1 MDVSTEPS
9 TPMRSVALAA
19 VTAQYSAPVGARL
32 PKTDMSAV
40 IGRRPRR
47 PRLRESER
55 LGVRWPPR
63 SPRPLEA
70 SPRRRKRRRSSLLG
84 APGGFDAHYS
94 GPITIDYLRYFCQK
108 LVEEAASRADA
119 AGAAAAV
126 GEGLADAGV
135 GTALPA
141 KTEFDLS
148 LPLPH
153 SPQSPARSDPFV
165 EEPQGRPLSYL
176 ERILASQAKRHVGG
190 VRPGAGAGAGAR
202 GAGGAAPVAL
212 GARSPKTPANAAGF
226 VIEDT
231 SRMFRPA
238 GEVADTGDL
247 GREEPMVLSEP
258 VSEVVLDSPLAQEAE
273 PADFDAESPR
283 NPRSEDPSEG
293 LGEGFPS
300 EGPGEGV
307 SFQSPPSEGESLRSP
322 GEPGSLGAG
331 SPGAGSPRAVSPLQA
346 RVTPGPGSEPGSP
359 GSPSIIHDEYTM
371 ADAPAHPLAVT
382 PAAAPTATLG
392 RARGGLALSTIR
404 TLMRTVLRL
413 SAAQSHLP
421 VRPVAAETYSLL
433 QDATDAFMTG
443 VAGDLEAYAQ
453 HRSRGLSRQINVR
466 DALLYLKRTNFVARA
481 AAARGSE
488 VDAVLRMALEYLPL
502 ETLVALEQSMEA
514 VKR

>member
-47 PRLRESER
+47 PRSRESER

-108 LVEEAASRADA
+108 SVEEAASRADA

-135 GTALPA
+135 GTASPA

-322 GEPGSLGAG
+322 GEPGS
-331 SPGAGSPRAVSPLQA
+331 S
-346 RVTPGPGSEPGSP
+346 GSP

-404 TLMRTVLRL
+404 TLMRTVLRS

-453 HRSRGLSRQINVR
+453 HRSRGSSRQINVR

-488 VDAVLRMALEYLPL
+488 VDAVSRMASEYLPL